1 MLVTFVEGKST
12 SRHPFPQT
20 YTMRSQ
26 ESRQPPPPLSRR
38 ASVNSHSTHTR
49 RIDAVSQHSKSSPSD
64 QTFEFKR
71 RNTIDFGQLNHSIDD
86 GSEDDESERD
96 DAFED
101 IDLDKGKVG
110 DNHVGNCGLS
120 ARGHCR
126 AIGPQKKQKYNKQ
139 GLIMQLLNVNDHNDN
154 QPRVCGSNGSGCDEE
169 ISSGSSEAEDS
180 ISITTARSN
189 RSSNS
194 INTLMNFMQ
203 DSFGEGFW
211 RDRAQA
217 WKEDPLV
224 KPVEAVL
231 QTEEDKREEKIRR
244 RRISNASTAGD
255 SLFLQRRRG
264 RNRSIWSGIALLV
277 ITALSIFAIITDF
290 EVHTLLSRFKGHNEQ
305 RRAEEHHKAVAIQSY
320 EALIESSRKLPDYNL
335 EDALKSINMFYDTF
349 AFVVYN
355 PST

>member
-1 MLVTFVEGKST
+1 
-12 SRHPFPQT
+12 
-20 YTMRSQ
+20 
-26 ESRQPPPPLSRR
+26 
-38 ASVNSHSTHTR
+38 
-49 RIDAVSQHSKSSPSD
+49 
-64 QTFEFKR
+64 
-71 RNTIDFGQLNHSIDD
+71 
-86 GSEDDESERD
+86 
-96 DAFED
+96 
-101 IDLDKGKVG
+101 
-110 DNHVGNCGLS
+110 
-120 ARGHCR
+120 
-126 AIGPQKKQKYNKQ
+126 
-139 GLIMQLLNVNDHNDN
+139 
-154 QPRVCGSNGSGCDEE
+154 
-169 ISSGSSEAEDS
+169 
-180 ISITTARSN
+180 
-189 RSSNS
+189 
-194 INTLMNFMQ
+194 MNFMQ

-244 RRISNASTAGD
+244 RRISNASTGGD
-255 SLFLQRRRG
+255 SLFLQRRRR

-277 ITALSIFAIITDF
+277 ITALTIFAIITDF